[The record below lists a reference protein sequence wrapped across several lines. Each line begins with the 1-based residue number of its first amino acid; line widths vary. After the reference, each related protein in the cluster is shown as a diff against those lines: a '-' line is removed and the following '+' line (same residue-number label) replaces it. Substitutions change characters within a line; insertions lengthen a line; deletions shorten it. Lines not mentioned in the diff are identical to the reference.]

1 MGSLAGTMQLYYF
14 HIYNDDITQ
23 DFEGTEL
30 ADDVAAHAYAIAA
43 ARTLA
48 AETVRLG
55 HLGLSHR
62 IVVETGDRENVLTVT
77 FGEAV
82 EIRP

>member
-1 MGSLAGTMQLYYF
+1 MPLYYF
-14 HIYNDDITQ
+14 HINNDDVTE

-30 ADDVAAHAYAIAA
+30 ADDAAARAYAIAA
-43 ARTLA
+43 ARALA
-48 AETVRLG
+48 AETVHMG

-62 IVVETGDRENVLTVT
+62 IEVESADREKVMTVT
-77 FGEAV
+77 FAEAV